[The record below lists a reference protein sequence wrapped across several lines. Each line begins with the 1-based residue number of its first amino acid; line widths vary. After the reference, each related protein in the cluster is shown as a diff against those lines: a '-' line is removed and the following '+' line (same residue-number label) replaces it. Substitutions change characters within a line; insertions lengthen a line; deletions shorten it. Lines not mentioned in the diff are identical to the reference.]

1 MAQPPA
7 ESTSSSQ
14 SFRLSSKVLFGTL
27 AALKESGGT
36 AEKKGLLDRLQ
47 GDLELT
53 PWELEPG
60 GKHGNPRWRKYL
72 NFKTTEAVRADWLI
86 KDWGTWT
93 LTEAG
98 HEALETHDPDS
109 LCRRATEA
117 YQEWRADT
125 SEEEDGDGAGDEGES
140 RTSNLTWTR
149 KHILYAALHRLEGAP
164 GHAMEGKD
172 LLQQLP
178 RLVPEDVAEAL
189 QAHDPDWPSTYGVNR
204 IYLMVRVGWMLR
216 VSGTWSLTS
225 AGLQALAHYQEPADL
240 YQAARA
246 LVGKDKTDLPP
257 PPYMGAVVPSG
268 ELPQTVYS
276 NQTATVSHL
285 VSEIAHGTL
294 ALPDIQ
300 RPFVWKNSKVRDLLD
315 SMFRG
320 FPFGFILTWRSMQQ
334 TRTKAIGEAAGAGRP
349 DPHALI
355 IDGQQRLTSL
365 YAVMTGKPVLDRNFK
380 TRHIRIAFHP
390 IRAEFQVADAAIARN
405 PEWLP
410 DVSAVFTSEGGPIGV
425 IQEYLQA
432 LESARELEPAHR
444 RAAEQ
449 NILRLAGLKNVQLN
463 VLEISERADEE
474 QVAEIFVR
482 INSKGQNLKQA
493 DFILTLL
500 AVFWEE
506 GREQLENFARDC
518 RLPSTSG
525 AASPFNHLLQPGA
538 AELIRVVVAL
548 SHRRARLSAAYQVL
562 RGKNPVTG
570 AVDATLREQQL
581 RRLEQAQRQVLDPA
595 DWHEFLKTLQAAG
608 YVAPS
613 MLTSNNAALMAYAY
627 FLLGRRHFGLKLE
640 PLRALVGRWFSFT
653 MITGRYGG
661 SPESIMEEDL
671 AQLREL
677 QEGDARGFQAALER
691 LMENELTE
699 DFWSH
704 TLPARLE
711 SSRVQTL
718 NPFFAAQIKLGAKC
732 LWSDAYLGPLMD
744 PAISSTKKAL
754 EAHHLFPKAW
764 LLRQGVI
771 DRRAY
776 NQIANL
782 TQVEWHSN
790 NDIGDRD
797 PKDYGPEYAPKA
809 TPETAALHAMPERW
823 WEMEYD
829 AFLVSR
835 RRLMAD
841 VIRRGMGV

>member
-1 MAQPPA
+1 MSPIPA
-7 ESTSSSQ
+7 EHPTESSQ
-14 SFRLSSKVLFGTL
+14 SLQLTSKVLHASLSILQQWGGQGKRRKVLRTMEQEVDFTDWER
-27 AALKESGGT
+27 ADSGEDG
-36 AEKKGLLDRLQ
+36 A
-47 GDLELT
+47 
-53 PWELEPG
+53 
-60 GKHGNPRWRKYL
+60 PRWRNYL
-72 NFKTTEAVRADWLI
+72 DYKTTEAVRAGFLTKGSGHWA
-86 KDWGTWT
+86 

-98 HEALETHDPDS
+98 QEALESLDADQLAQEAAERYQAWQDS
-109 LCRRATEA
+109 REPGGKGGTK
-117 YQEWRADT
+117 T
-125 SEEEDGDGAGDEGES
+125 GGS
-140 RTSNLTWTR
+140 LTWTR
-149 KHILYAALHRLEGAP
+149 CHLVYAALHHLLNAP
-164 GHAMEGKD
+164 GHAMEGD
-172 LLQQLP
+172 ELLAALP

-189 QAHDPDWPSTYGVNR
+189 QAHDSDWPTGYGAHR
-204 IYLMVRVGWMLR
+204 IYLTVRAGWLQR
-216 VSGTWSLTS
+216 QSGTWSLTP
-225 AGLQALAHYQEPADL
+225 AGLQALGHYQDPADL

-257 PPYMGAVVPSG
+257 PPYMGAVYSSSG
-268 ELPQTVYS
+268 FDAPLYS
-276 NQTATVSHL
+276 SNSASISLL

-300 RPFVWKNSKVRDLLD
+300 RPFVWKNTKVRDLLD

-320 FPFGFILTWRSMQQ
+320 FPFGFILTWKSFQQ
-334 TRTKAIGEAAGAGRP
+334 TRTKAIGEASGAGRP

-390 IRAEFQVADAAIARN
+390 IRAEFQVADAAIKKN

-410 DVSAVFTSEGGPIGV
+410 DVSTVFTSDRGPIGV
-425 IQEYLQA
+425 IQEYFQA
-432 LESARELEPAHR
+432 LEPARELEPAHR
-444 RAAEQ
+444 QAAEQ

-518 RLPSTSG
+518 RVPSTSG
-525 AASPFNHLLQPGA
+525 GASPFNHLLQPGA
-538 AELIRVVVAL
+538 EELIRVVVAL

-570 AVDATLREQQL
+570 AVDATLREEQL

-613 MLTSNNAALMAYAY
+613 MLTSNNAALMAYAF

-640 PLRALVGRWFSFT
+640 PLRRLIGKWFSFT
-653 MITGRYGG
+653 MITGRYSG

-677 QEGDARGFQAALER
+677 AEGDARGFQTALER

-699 DFWSH
+699 DFWTH

-711 SSRVQTL
+711 SSRIQAL
-718 NPFFAAQIKLGAKC
+718 NSFTAAQIKLGAMS
-732 LWSDAYLGPLMD
+732 LWSDGSLRSLMD
-744 PAISSTKKAL
+744 PAITSTKKAL

-764 LLRQGVI
+764 LLRQGVT

-782 TQVEWHSN
+782 TQVEWHVN
-790 NDIGDRD
+790 GDIGDRD

-823 WEMEYD
+823 WEMEYE